1 MPSPWHEIALAL
13 VAMLCGV
20 IVGSERQRREKP
32 AGLRTLM
39 LVCFGSALFTMVSFV
54 FTTTTGDSG
63 RVVAQIVTGIGFLGA
78 GVIMH
83 DRRLIVGATTAAMIW
98 VTAAM
103 GAVIGAGY
111 PLAGLGVSILIR
123 ISMSVINNLEER
135 SLRKIEPIAV
145 TVDFERAQGLT
156 RVKLQHIVGGFNVPA
171 SAVDWVIQSETQ
183 ARLTLRLQLPSHHL
197 MELLDEII
205 SVPAVK
211 AIYGLP
217 HGLLEEPSKEVF

>member
-1 MPSPWHEIALAL
+1 MPSPWREIALAL
-13 VAMLCGV
+13 VAILCGV

-39 LVCFGSALFTMVSFV
+39 LVCLGSATFTMVSFIFNTV
-54 FTTTTGDSG
+54 TGDSG

-83 DRRLIVGATTAAMIW
+83 DRGLIVGATTAAMIW

-103 GAVIGAGY
+103 GAVVGSGYAIAGV
-111 PLAGLGVSILIR
+111 GLSILIR
-123 ISMSVINNLEER
+123 LAMSAINTLEER
-135 SLRKIEPIAV
+135 SLRKIEPISV
-145 TVDFERAQGLT
+145 TVDFERNRGLT
-156 RVKLQHIVGGFNVPA
+156 RVKLQHIVGGFNVPV
-171 SAVDWVIQSETQ
+171 SAVRWVIQTENE

-211 AIYGLP
+211 AVYGLP
-217 HGLLEEPSKEVF
+217 HDTLEEPSKEVF